1 MVNPAFASET
11 PRATIGGDVRPED
24 MAKLSEADWS
34 AIRTMA
40 RKYCRVVSGTRS
52 RNLMDGNATCAGGPF
67 GRYGTADI
75 SDDVTQDAILIFA
88 RNLAQYSARFQPAS
102 LSVATR
108 EPDSWLYET
117 RDGRVI
123 VADRKT
129 IMAWSVREAGRRN
142 GYRIDEP
149 PDDIDATPGTQLM
162 RELDRAMFVAVGT
175 SVAGLSDVIWATAW
189 GDGQDFPVLDRILT
203 EGSTA
208 DDIGR
213 APILANVSQAIHG
226 GKHGSWRP
234 QLRTRETA
242 LAEFHELRERLDDAR
257 DMLVYQSARRD
268 HRPTGALPD
277 D

>member
-1 MVNPAFASET
+1 MVKSVFVSDT
-11 PRATIGGDVRPED
+11 PRDTIGGDVRPAD
-24 MAKLSEADWS
+24 MARVSETDWS

-88 RNLAQYSARFQPAS
+88 RNLADYSARFLPAS

-117 RDGRVI
+117 RDGKII

-149 PDDIDATPGTQLM
+149 PDDIDVTPGAQVM
-162 RELDRAMFVAVGT
+162 HGVDRTMFVAVGT
-175 SVAGLSDVIWATAW
+175 GLAGFNDVIWATAW
-189 GDGQDFPVLDRILT
+189 GDGKDFPVLDRILT

-208 DDIGR
+208 DHLGR
-213 APILANVSQAIHG
+213 TPVLANVSQAIHG

-234 QLRTRETA
+234 QLRTREA
-242 LAEFHELRERLDDAR
+242 AIAELRELKERLDDVR

-268 HRPTGALPD
+268 RRPTGALPD